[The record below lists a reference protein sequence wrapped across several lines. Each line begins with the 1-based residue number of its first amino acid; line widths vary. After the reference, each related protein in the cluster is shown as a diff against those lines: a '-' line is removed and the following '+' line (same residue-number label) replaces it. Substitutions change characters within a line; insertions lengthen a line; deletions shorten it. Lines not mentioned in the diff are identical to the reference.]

1 MNGCLVSRTLLPMLL
16 ASHYVISTC
25 TTSKTYSYPATG
37 RCSER
42 HRCAITDRLEGSSIY
57 RHWLRGGTVVTGE
70 LSRRR
75 GDHFRIRAL
84 CNPRDQRF
92 RSVSSRKHPIERDP
106 FSRLVSAVAR
116 FYTPSVSTIIPLL
129 SRASM
134 HPPRVPLLSIYFGRL
149 PSRSRHVTLIVARG

>member
-1 MNGCLVSRTLLPMLL
+1 MSGCLVSAHAASDAPRL
-16 ASHYVISTC
+16 ALRNLDMHDVG
-25 TTSKTYSYPATG
+25 TYSYPATG

-57 RHWLRGGTVVTGE
+57 RHWLRDGTVVTGE

-106 FSRLVSAVAR
+106 SRVWCRRPLVSIHPRCQRSSLSCHGLPCNRLVSLYCQFISAG
-116 FYTPSVSTIIPLL
+116 
-129 SRASM
+129 SR
-134 HPPRVPLLSIYFGRL
+134 R
-149 PSRSRHVTLIVARG
+149 ARGT